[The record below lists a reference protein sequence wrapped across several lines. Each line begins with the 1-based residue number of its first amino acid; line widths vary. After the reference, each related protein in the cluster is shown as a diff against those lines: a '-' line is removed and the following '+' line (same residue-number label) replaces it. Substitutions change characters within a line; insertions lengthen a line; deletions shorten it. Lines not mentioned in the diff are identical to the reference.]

1 LKATLVGA
9 TGALFGASTTSHAAV
24 PETVRTAK
32 LAVATGLGGHYF
44 PNKAPL
50 APVPFMKLPP
60 GAVTPKGWLLGQINL
75 QAHGLNGRMTEV
87 SDYLRFDDNGW
98 VDPTKWGWEEL
109 AYWLRGFAD
118 LSYVSGDANL
128 LAQGNKWIKAI
139 IAAQQPDGW
148 FGPNAARTS
157 LNGGPDMWPHMP
169 ILYAVRSYHEYSGDP
184 AVIPFLTNYFDF
196 VNKQPGSRFG
206 LSWAGFRW
214 ADTLDAIYWLY
225 NRTGDSMLL
234 DLADKI
240 HKNSDNYVD
249 NIPTQHNV
257 NFSQGFREPA
267 QYWMQAKDPK
277 LKLASYHDYDNVMGT
292 YGQFA
297 GGGFA
302 GDENWRT
309 GYVDPR
315 QGFETCGI
323 VELMLSHEIMNR
335 ITGDPL
341 WADRCEYIAFNS
353 MPAAFDPE
361 QKGTHYV
368 TSANSIQID
377 RVGKKHGQYGNG
389 TFPMFTF
396 EPGVHNYRCCPH
408 NYGMGWP
415 FYVENT
421 WLATTDNGLCANLYA
436 ASEVKAKVG
445 DGTEVHFAEETEY
458 PFGDMVKLTLTT
470 PKSVTFPLY
479 VRIPQWAKSAT
490 IKVNGA
496 ALPAET
502 SPLSYVIVNKKWVSG
517 DVVTLHFPMS
527 TDVRVWKKNQ
537 NSATVDY
544 GPLSFS
550 LDIQEKWSQYAGT
563 ADWPQ
568 WEVFPQSPWNYGL
581 VLNQTNPAASF
592 DVIKK
597 AGAIA
602 DQPFTHDANPI
613 ELRAKARKIPNWKAD
628 QDSVVEVLQAGPI
641 KSSEPIE
648 TITLI
653 PMGAARLRITSFPII
668 GTGADA
674 KEWPDAGALPAM
686 SASHISD
693 NLDAMLDAQ
702 DPAKSGDQAVRRFTW
717 WDHEGTQEWVQ
728 HDFTKP
734 MVVSE
739 TSVYW
744 FDDTGVGHCRVPQS
758 WQLEY
763 KDGDNWKPVD
773 GASAYGSALDT
784 YNKVTFT
791 PVTTTALRIAVQLQP
806 NASGGVLRWRTNA
819 KPASSNPAQA

>member
-1 LKATLVGA
+1 
-9 TGALFGASTTSHAAV
+9 
-24 PETVRTAK
+24 
-32 LAVATGLGGHYF
+32 
-44 PNKAPL
+44 
-50 APVPFMKLPP
+50 
-60 GAVTPKGWLLGQINL
+60 
-75 QAHGLNGRMTEV
+75 
-87 SDYLRFDDNGW
+87 
-98 VDPTKWGWEEL
+98 
-109 AYWLRGFAD
+109 
-118 LSYVSGDANL
+118 
-128 LAQGNKWIKAI
+128 
-139 IAAQQPDGW
+139 
-148 FGPNAARTS
+148 
-157 LNGGPDMWPHMP
+157 
-169 ILYAVRSYHEYSGDP
+169 
-184 AVIPFLTNYFDF
+184 
-196 VNKQPGSRFG
+196 
-206 LSWAGFRW
+206 
-214 ADTLDAIYWLY
+214 
-225 NRTGDSMLL
+225 
-234 DLADKI
+234 
-240 HKNSDNYVD
+240 
-249 NIPTQHNV
+249 
-257 NFSQGFREPA
+257 
-267 QYWMQAKDPK
+267 
-277 LKLASYHDYDNVMGT
+277 
-292 YGQFA
+292 
-297 GGGFA
+297 
-302 GDENWRT
+302 
-309 GYVDPR
+309 
-315 QGFETCGI
+315 
-323 VELMLSHEIMNR
+323 
-335 ITGDPL
+335 
-341 WADRCEYIAFNS
+341 
-353 MPAAFDPE
+353 
-361 QKGTHYV
+361 
-368 TSANSIQID
+368 
-377 RVGKKHGQYGNG
+377 
-389 TFPMFTF
+389 
-396 EPGVHNYRCCPH
+396 
-408 NYGMGWP
+408 
-415 FYVENT
+415 
-421 WLATTDNGLCANLYA
+421 
-436 ASEVKAKVG
+436 
-445 DGTEVHFAEETEY
+445 
-458 PFGDMVKLTLTT
+458 
-470 PKSVTFPLY
+470 
-479 VRIPQWAKSAT
+479 
-490 IKVNGA
+490 
-496 ALPAET
+496 
-502 SPLSYVIVNKKWVSG
+502 LSYVIVNKKWVSG